1 MERLQV
7 LVSAEEKA
15 AFRQMSEREGLSLS
29 AWLRQ
34 AGIVRLAECERRR
47 KIGTVGELRAFFKA
61 CDQRKTGNE
70 PDWEDH
76 QRVMKKSV
84 RSGSSDT

>member
-15 AFRQMSEREGLSLS
+15 AFRQMSRREGLSLS

-34 AGIVRLAECERRR
+34 AGIVRLAECEQRR
-47 KIGTVGELRAFFKA
+47 KISTVKELKAFFKA
-61 CDQRKTGNE
+61 CDQRETGDE
-70 PDWEDH
+70 PDWDDH
-76 QRVMKKSV
+76 QRVMRGSV
-84 RSGSSDT
+84 DSGSSGT